1 MSRHENQAA
10 KKDTYE
16 KSWIRQRKKTEGRE
30 EENKTG
36 HERGVHNVDTKVS
49 GKRTREVGKYRRS
62 KRVTRY
68 G

>member
-1 MSRHENQAA
+1 M
-10 KKDTYE
+10 K
-16 KSWIRQRKKTEGRE
+16 IRQQKKTYAKGGYGRGRRQKRRE

>member
-1 MSRHENQAA
+1 M
-10 KKDTYE
+10 K
-16 KSWIRQRKKTEGRE
+16 IRQQKKTRTKKVGYGRGRRQKRRE